1 MSKIKPV
8 IRIIAFA
15 LVFSVMLYVL
25 SYLAKPDGP
34 DLDNIQGL
42 YSEKDNTVDMVYIG
56 GSAAFV
62 YYAPLR
68 AWDKHGIV
76 SYNYAA
82 DTIQPELYKTMIK
95 EVLKTQKPK
104 LIVLD
109 ARAFQ
114 YRDKENAD
122 AQPPGEVSYRNVLT
136 GMRFSANKVDFIN
149 NYVEKQLG
157 DKKLSYYFDLVK
169 YHDNIVNCN
178 SNNFKMLIGKYV
190 SPYNGFYFVPK
201 VEKIEKHN
209 FKTSEKKPL
218 SRDTQAIFD
227 DLIEYLKSTEVNCL
241 FVVSPY
247 AEKKEHKMTF
257 NYVSEKVEDSG
268 YKFVDF
274 NEYTDQMGLDFDTD
288 LYNENHVNIYG
299 AEKYTDFFAGYLKD
313 NNYSLPDK
321 KNDSNYLYM
330 NDRTC
335 AWNKAVEAAKATI
348 NKIIEE
354 RKNEK

>member
-8 IRIIAFA
+8 IRIVAFA
-15 LVFSVMLYVL
+15 LVFCVMLYVL

-34 DLDNIQGL
+34 DLENIQGF

-68 AWDKHGIV
+68 AWDKRGIV

-114 YRDKENAD
+114 YRDKDNAD

-149 NYVEKQLG
+149 NYVEKQLN
-157 DKKLSYYFDLVK
+157 DKKLSYYFDIVK

-178 SNNFKMLIGKYV
+178 GNNLKMLMGRYV

-201 VEKIEKHN
+201 VEKIKKHD
-209 FKTSEKKPL
+209 FTTTEKKPL
-218 SRDTQAIFD
+218 ASDTQAIFD
-227 DLIEYLKSTEVNCL
+227 DLIEYLKSTAVNCL

-257 NYVSEKVEDSG
+257 NYVSEKVESSG

-274 NEYTDQMGLDFDTD
+274 NEYTDQMGLDFNTD

-299 AEKYTDFFAGYLKD
+299 AEKYTDFFVNYLD
-313 NNYSLPDK
+313 ENNYSLPDK
-321 KNDSNYLYM
+321 SNDSNCSYM
-330 NDRTC
+330 NDRMET
-335 AWNKAVEAAKATI
+335 WSKESDAAKATI